1 LSGPTFLVR
10 KMRMIIQKGLH
21 IFDQSFHALTR
32 ESNYEPIPIFWNNFE
47 TNCVVFTEN
56 RTHQNHTNC
65 WKIRHG
71 FAPLASKARGAYTA
85 RPRRY
90 GDS

>member
-1 LSGPTFLVR
+1 
-10 KMRMIIQKGLH
+10 MRMIIQKGLH
-21 IFDQSFHALTR
+21 IFDQSFHALAR
-32 ESNYEPIPIFWNNFE
+32 ESNYEPIPIFWNNFK

-56 RTHQNHTNC
+56 RAHLDGVNYR
-65 WKIRHG
+65 KIWHG